1 MTMTKSIFHI
11 QPLPRALARPLSVAA
26 LLVVLALS
34 IGGALAE
41 RMEQRASDD
50 RLSVGDVSEQG

>member
-1 MTMTKSIFHI
+1 MKMTKTIFHV
-11 QPLPRALARPLSVAA
+11 QPLPRALARPLAVAA
-26 LLVVLALS
+26 LLVVLVLS
-34 IGGALAE
+34 VGGALAE

>member
-1 MTMTKSIFHI
+1 MTKTIVHI
-11 QPLPRALARPLSVAA
+11 LPLPRVLARPLALAA
-26 LLVVLALS
+26 LLVVLVLS
-34 IGGALAE
+34 VGGAVAE